1 MTLDLLPGLIFA
13 FMLVFARIGAIFMLI
28 PGVGEAFVPPRVR
41 LALAL
46 AMSFAILPFVRDGL
60 PALPGQPIELFLL
73 IAGETMIGVFIGA
86 SAKLLISALHVAG
99 MVVSFQSSL
108 GFAQFYD
115 PAQQSQSA
123 LISSFMTILGLLI
136 IFAADLHLLMLR
148 AAYDSYQLF
157 PPAALP
163 AVAGVAETAVRF
175 VAGSFG
181 LGLQIS
187 APFIVYAL
195 VLYLGMG
202 LLNRLMP
209 QMQVFFIVMPL
220 NIMMAMFLLVM
231 SLGAAMLWFANYFED
246 AMDNFLAAV

>member
-13 FMLVFARIGAIFMLI
+13 FFLVFARIGAIFMLI

-46 AMSFAILPFVRDGL
+46 AMSFAILPFVRDAL
-60 PALPGQPIELFLL
+60 PALPGLPIQIFLL

-86 SAKLLISALHVAG
+86 TAKLLISALHVAG

-115 PAQQSQSA
+115 PAQQSQGA
-123 LISSFMTILGLLI
+123 LLSSFMTILGLLI

-148 AAYDSYQLF
+148 AAYDSYALF

-163 AVAGVAETAVRF
+163 GVDGVAETAARF

-231 SLGAAMLWFANYFED
+231 SLGAALLWFANYFED
-246 AMDNFLAAV
+246 AMGNFLSAV